1 MNISKNRNIIIIG
14 AIAIILQGFQLIDN
28 PLKRKN
34 YIKIINSK
42 HKNDK
47 VDFAIY
53 SQLREPSIYLTI
65 PEELVLSN
73 NFYFIEI
80 HQGNDEVFWC
90 RDSFEY
96 VIDIN
101 NQVAQFICL
110 DSVSQNETR
119 FFHYLME
126 KLYPRGYYFPEEL
139 RKQMQL
145 CREGRL
151 MDYTQELYEK
161 KKLILDEYH
170 EKHPVSNVF
179 KEICQNIFII
189 EKLEN
194 LLFIYNR
201 SLEKQI
207 DMDVL
212 PKLEEQLLNYKHLYQ
227 DDNLLFSLAFRIGC
241 RSYNNFLVMRETHK
255 KPELMEEYLSVKNN
269 FKGQVKDYLLYSIY
283 RQMMDKH
290 DLNLTRIDFDTDCEN
305 ELLKN
310 DIGDV
315 IYMNK
320 LAKNSASDIL
330 VRQDS
335 SIIKFADIIKQHEG
349 KVIYVDFWASWCE
362 PCRKCL
368 PASRMLHEEYEGKDI
383 VFVYISKDKNYS
395 SWIEACKQEKIDS
408 NVSYLLVNPSFTK
421 TLNITGI
428 PHYLLFDRQGNLVDR
443 NAPRP
448 DSEEIRDKIDSLLE
462 VM

>member
-1 MNISKNRNIIIIG
+1 MDEKRFYRVIIII
-14 AIAIILQGFQLIDN
+14 ITFISQGFQVVEIPPN
-28 PLKRKN
+28 QKN
-34 YIKIINSK
+34 HIKIVNLN
-42 HKNDK
+42 HQNDK
-47 VDFAIY
+47 VDVTIY
-53 SQLREPSIYLTI
+53 RQLREPITYLTI

-73 NFYFIEI
+73 NYYFVEV

-96 VIDIN
+96 TIDMN
-101 NQVAQFICL
+101 NHVARLICA
-110 DSVSQNETR
+110 DSTSQNETR

-170 EKHPVSNVF
+170 GKHPVSNVF
-179 KEICQNIFII
+179 KKTCQNIFII

-207 DMDVL
+207 DMNML
-212 PKLEEQLLNYKHLYQ
+212 PKLEEELLNYKYLYQ
-227 DDNLLFSLAFRIGC
+227 DDNLLFSHAFRMGC
-241 RSYNNFLVMRETHK
+241 SSYNTFLVRRMTRK
-255 KPELMEEYLSVKNN
+255 KPELLEEYLSVKNN
-269 FKGQVKDYLLYSIY
+269 FKGQIRDYLLYSIY
-283 RQMMDKH
+283 SQMMDKC
-290 DLNLTRIDFDTDCEN
+290 DPNLTSIDFDADCHN
-305 ELLKN
+305 LLFKN
-310 DIGDV
+310 DIGGHN
-315 IYMNK
+315 YMKN
-320 LAKNSASDIL
+320 LAKNNASDVL
-330 VRQDS
+330 VKQDS

-368 PASRMLHEEYEGKDI
+368 SASRRLHDEYEGKDV
-383 VFVYISKDKNYS
+383 VFIYISKDKNYS
-395 SWIEACKQEKIDS
+395 SWIEACKQEKLDTKYC
-408 NVSYLLVNPSFTK
+408 YLLVNPSFTK
-421 TLNITGI
+421 ALNITSI
-428 PHYLLFDRQGNLVDR
+428 PHYLLFDRQGNLVDK

-448 DSEEIRDKIDSLLE
+448 DNEEIRERIDKYLR
-462 VM
+462 

>member
-1 MNISKNRNIIIIG
+1 
-14 AIAIILQGFQLIDN
+14 
-28 PLKRKN
+28 
-34 YIKIINSK
+34 
-42 HKNDK
+42 
-47 VDFAIY
+47 
-53 SQLREPSIYLTI
+53 
-65 PEELVLSN
+65 
-73 NFYFIEI
+73 
-80 HQGNDEVFWC
+80 
-90 RDSFEY
+90 
-96 VIDIN
+96 
-101 NQVAQFICL
+101 
-110 DSVSQNETR
+110 
-119 FFHYLME
+119 
-126 KLYPRGYYFPEEL
+126 
-139 RKQMQL
+139 
-145 CREGRL
+145 
-151 MDYTQELYEK
+151 
-161 KKLILDEYH
+161 
-170 EKHPVSNVF
+170 
-179 KEICQNIFII
+179 
-189 EKLEN
+189 
-194 LLFIYNR
+194 
-201 SLEKQI
+201 
-207 DMDVL
+207 
-212 PKLEEQLLNYKHLYQ
+212 
-227 DDNLLFSLAFRIGC
+227 
-241 RSYNNFLVMRETHK
+241 MRETHK